1 MFELPC
7 TMKSS
12 LKMRAVNEMDTI
24 CRNSFSK
31 STRDIIMIAAPR
43 GLYDDDEIALKKE
56 KRTLV

>member
-12 LKMRAVNEMDTI
+12 LRMRVVNEMDTI

-31 STRDIIMIAAPR
+31 SARNIIMKAAPR
-43 GLYDDDEIALKKE
+43 GGVQDDDEIAFF
-56 KRTLV
+56 